1 MTFEEKC
8 EKKLTKVLAT
18 SPVVVH
24 GVPSGALK
32 AIVREL
38 VILEMK
44 CEELRAVS
52 DRSGPL
58 GLCIFM
64 NWSDDIKVAMEK

>member
-1 MTFEEKC
+1 MDFKERC
-8 EKKLTKVLAT
+8 EKKIGQIMAT
-18 SPVVVH
+18 SPVVVD

-44 CEELRAVS
+44 CEELLKESR
-52 DRSGPL
+52 RPPPK
-58 GLCIFM
+58 
-64 NWSDDIKVAMEK
+64 WSDNIEAAMKR